1 MRKGLVLP
9 LTLIIMMSVTVI
21 SVALLNRT
29 SSTTSE
35 LFQRISKSQL
45 QMNGGNAFFA
55 NFGYLKRKFAEESY
69 LNLSTDN
76 FYMSLTS
83 TPTMYD
89 DFLGLFVTDIL
100 EYHAWKELFSKFS
113 NEQFYRPGIDL
124 TKVFDEVTEGTFDDM
139 VLIPYKSSPNTLLTI
154 VRTSKG
160 NMSAYFWGL
169 VSPRFFSNWSRFELE
184 SNSTAFWY
192 PGSVIYGP
200 TFFGSVGQGG
210 AGNGGFRMNAT
221 IPPDPDDISGDG
233 PIFNGEVWYENAN
246 IALNGNWE
254 GRKTVRVDTDGDGDY
269 DDERFNNK
277 YYAVHVEN
285 GETWVFLEGFNE
297 VIVADSY
304 EEDQKEMRVKG
315 SVIDFVDNASSG
327 DFNSRF
333 LPWFL
338 RAGSVKVSQET
349 IKDLETRFDEME
361 EYYQSHYSNT
371 TSLEDMLNAI
381 ETGGTLPQN
390 SHGLYLKD
398 TERSSG
404 SQVTETETLQQIRY
418 EDTQW
423 LEALLIN
430 SNDFLD
436 EFEAWIIDDD
446 HRKLSANYI
455 LGKNHNITD
464 ETFTYDELR
473 QLINSDDITLSVNES
488 PIIEERRTITQTE
501 ITGGV
506 RILDNAD
513 NVNLSSDVLLGSS
526 LNSLVGTG
534 GFESSVP
541 YSVIRFKWDREVR
554 SSGGSQQI
562 RERTRVA
569 NRYPTEYEMSTVVFS
584 LNFTGWEWRFTGK
597 SGPSQKGPRS
607 WSHNSSIEAPVAIT
621 AWSEWSYSPWSDW
634 DVISGSGGNGQK
646 IADADV
652 DMYLIT
658 PSDGFSEMNFDT
670 TVIMKV
676 NSENEED
683 YPSFTTEATSFSNK
697 GYYVVEEDI
706 ETGGAGIPGGVGT
719 TLGREATVIDGRYT
733 IRSKEGDIRI
743 YGDILYNDMLNDSTF
758 RSYVDESGLAFDPNY
773 DPNLSAANA
782 SLNDMLNLV
791 ATNGNIVM
799 PYQSSPSGRD
809 AIENIKLFTN
819 LFAFGK
825 NSGHSNTGQILI
837 DRYDDYSVD
846 LGFRHLFGTMV
857 SIEAGP
863 AGKTSETGPAGRTV
877 GFRSRN
883 YYDERLY
890 GNEDLPFASPESN
903 ILEVMGTS
911 MR

>member
-35 LFQRISKSQL
+35 LFQRISKAQL
-45 QMNGGNAFFA
+45 QVNGGNAFFA

-89 DFLGLFVTDIL
+89 DFLGLFASDTL
-100 EYHAWKELFSKFS
+100 EHQAWKELFSKFS

-124 TKVFDEVTEGTFDDM
+124 TKVFDEVTEGTFEDM
-139 VLIPYKSSPNTLLTI
+139 VLIPYKSSPNTLLAI

-169 VSPRFFSNWSRFELE
+169 ASPRFFSNWSRFELE

-210 AGNGGFRMNAT
+210 AGNGGFRMKAA

-254 GRKTVRVDTDGDGDY
+254 GKKTVRVDTDGDGDY
-269 DDERFNNK
+269 DDERFKDK
-277 YYAVHVEN
+277 YYAVHEEN
-285 GETWVFLEGFNE
+285 GETWIFLEGFNE

-304 EEDQKEMRVKG
+304 EEDKEEMRVKG

-338 RAGSVKVSQET
+338 RAGSIKVSQET
-349 IKDLETRFDEME
+349 IEDLETRFDEME

-381 ETGGTLPQN
+381 ERGSSLPQN
-390 SHGLYLKD
+390 SLGLYLKD

-404 SQVTETETLQQIRY
+404 SQVTEIETLQQISY

-423 LEALLIN
+423 LETLLIN
-430 SNDFLD
+430 NNDFLD
-436 EFEAWIIDDD
+436 EFKAWIIDDD
-446 HRKLSANYI
+446 HRKLSANFI
-455 LGKNHNITD
+455 LGKNDNITD
-464 ETFTYDELR
+464 DSFTYDELR
-473 QLINSDDITLSVNES
+473 QLINSDYVTLSVNDS
-488 PIIEERRTITQTE
+488 PIVEERRTVTQTE
-501 ITGGV
+501 TTGGL
-506 RILDNAD
+506 RIVDKAN
-513 NVNLSSDVLLGSS
+513 NVDLASDVLLGTS
-526 LNSLVGTG
+526 LNDLVGTG

-541 YSVIRFKWDREVR
+541 YSVIRFKWDREVK
-554 SSGGSQQI
+554 SSSGSQQI

-569 NRYPTEYEMSTVVFS
+569 TRYPMEYETSTVAFS

-597 SGPSQKGPRS
+597 SGPSQRETRS
-607 WSHNSSIEAPVAIT
+607 WSHNSSIEAPVAI
-621 AWSEWSYSPWSDW
+621 AVWSDWSYSQWSDW
-634 DVISGSGGNGQK
+634 EVIAGSGGSGQK

-652 DMYLIT
+652 DLYLIT

-743 YGDILYNDMLNDSTF
+743 YGDILYNDILNDSTF

-773 DPNLSAANA
+773 DPNLSAENA

-799 PYQSSPSGRD
+799 PYQSTSSGRD
-809 AIENIKLFTN
+809 AIKNIKLFTN

-825 NSGHSNTGQILI
+825 NSGHSNTGQILV
-837 DRYDDYSVD
+837 DGYRNYNVD
-846 LGFRHLFGTMV
+846 LGYRHLFGTMV

-863 AGKTSETGPAGRTV
+863 AGTTSG

>member
-35 LFQRISKSQL
+35 LFQRISKAQL
-45 QMNGGNAFFA
+45 QVDGGNAFFA

-76 FYMSLTS
+76 FYISLTS
-83 TPTMYD
+83 TPTMYE
-89 DFLGLFVTDIL
+89 DFLGLFVSDTL
-100 EYHAWKELFSKFS
+100 EYRAWKDLFSKFS
-113 NEQFYRPGIDL
+113 SEQFYRPGFDL
-124 TKVFDEVTEGTFDDM
+124 TKVFDEVTGGTFDDM
-139 VLIPYKSSPNTLLTI
+139 ILIPYTSSPNTLLAI
-154 VRTSKG
+154 VKTSKG

-169 VSPRFFSNWSRFELE
+169 ASPRFFSNWSRFELE
-184 SNSTAFWY
+184 SNSTAFWN

-210 AGNGGFRMNAT
+210 AGNGGFRMKAT
-221 IPPDPDDISGDG
+221 IPPDPDDISDDG

-246 IALNGNWE
+246 IDLSGKWV
-254 GRKTVRVDTDGDGDY
+254 GKKTIRVDTDGDGDY
-269 DDERFNNK
+269 DERFNNK
-277 YYAVHVEN
+277 NYAVHVEN
-285 GETWVFLEGFNE
+285 GETWIFLEGFDE
-297 VIVADSY
+297 VLVADSY
-304 EEDQKEMRVKG
+304 EEVPGELRVKG
-315 SVIDFVDNASSG
+315 SVVDFVDNASSG

-333 LPWFL
+333 LSWFL
-338 RAGSVKVSQET
+338 RAGSNKVSQET
-349 IKDLETRFDEME
+349 IEDLETRFDEME
-361 EYYQSHYSNT
+361 DYYSSHYSNI
-371 TSLEDMLNAI
+371 TSLEDLLNAL
-381 ETGGTLPQN
+381 ERGTSLPQN
-390 SHGLYLKD
+390 SLGLYLKD

-404 SQVTETETLQQIRY
+404 SQVSETETLQQISY
-418 EDTQW
+418 EDSQW
-423 LEALLIN
+423 LETLLIN
-430 SNDFLD
+430 DNDFLD
-436 EFEAWIIDDD
+436 AFEAWIVDDD
-446 HRKLSANYI
+446 HRKLSANSI
-455 LGKNHNITD
+455 LGKNDNITD
-464 ETFTYDELR
+464 DSFTYEELR
-473 QLINSDDITLSVNES
+473 EIISSDHVTLSGFES
-488 PIIEERRTITQTE
+488 PIIEERRNIVQSET
-501 ITGGV
+501 TGSLS
-506 RILDNAD
+506 ILDSANS
-513 NVNLSSDVLLGSS
+513 VTMSSDVLLGSP
-526 LNSLVGTG
+526 LNNLVGPG
-534 GFESSVP
+534 AFESSTS
-541 YSVIRFKWDREVR
+541 YSVIKYQWDREVR
-554 SSGGSQQI
+554 SSSDSHQI

-569 NRYPTEYEMSTVVFS
+569 NRYPVQYETSTIAFS
-584 LNFTGWEWRFTGK
+584 LVFTGWEWRLSGK
-597 SGPSQKGPRS
+597 SGPYQKGPRS
-607 WSHNSSIEAPVAIT
+607 WSLNSSIEGPVAI
-621 AWSEWSYSPWSDW
+621 AVWSDW
-634 DVISGSGGNGQK
+634 NYSQWSDWEVIGGSGGNGQK
-646 IADADV
+646 VADADV
-652 DMYLIT
+652 YMYLIT
-658 PSDGFSEMNFDT
+658 PSDGFSEINFDT

-683 YPSFTTEATSFSNK
+683 YPSFTTEATTLSNR

-706 ETGGAGIPGGVGT
+706 ETGGSGIPGGIGT

-758 RSYVDESGLAFDPNY
+758 RSYVDEPGLAFDPDY
-773 DPNLSAANA
+773 DPNESASNA

-799 PYQSSPSGRD
+799 PYQSNSSGRD
-809 AIENIKLFTN
+809 AIKNIKLFTN

-837 DRYDDYSVD
+837 DGYDRYNVD
-846 LGFRHLFGTMV
+846 MGFRHLFGTMV

-863 AGKTSETGPAGRTV
+863 AGTLSG

>member
-35 LFQRISKSQL
+35 LFQRISKAQL
-45 QMNGGNAFFA
+45 QVDGGNAFFA

-76 FYMSLTS
+76 FYISLTS
-83 TPTMYD
+83 TPTMYE
-89 DFLGLFVTDIL
+89 DFLGLFVSDTL
-100 EYHAWKELFSKFS
+100 EYRAWKDLFSKFS
-113 NEQFYRPGIDL
+113 SEQFYRPGFDL
-124 TKVFDEVTEGTFDDM
+124 TKVFDEVTGGTFDDM
-139 VLIPYKSSPNTLLTI
+139 VLIPYTSSPNTLLAI
-154 VRTSKG
+154 VKTSKG

-169 VSPRFFSNWSRFELE
+169 ASPRFFSNWSRFELE
-184 SNSTAFWY
+184 SNSTAFWN

-210 AGNGGFRMNAT
+210 AGNGGFRMKAT
-221 IPPDPDDISGDG
+221 IPPDPDDISDDG

-246 IALNGNWE
+246 IDLRGKWDGN
-254 GRKTVRVDTDGDGDY
+254 KTIRVDTDGDGDY
-269 DDERFNNK
+269 DERFNDKN
-277 YYAVHVEN
+277 YAVHVEN
-285 GETWVFLEGFNE
+285 GETWIFLEGFDE
-297 VIVADSY
+297 VLVADSY
-304 EEDQKEMRVKG
+304 EEVHEELRVKG
-315 SVIDFVDNASSG
+315 SVVDFVDNASSG

-338 RAGSVKVSQET
+338 RAGSIKVSQET
-349 IKDLETRFDEME
+349 IEDLETRFDEME
-361 EYYQSHYSNT
+361 DYYSSHYLNI
-371 TSLEDMLNAI
+371 TSLEDLLNAL
-381 ETGGTLPQN
+381 ERGTSLPQN
-390 SHGLYLKD
+390 SLGLYLKD

-404 SQVTETETLQQIRY
+404 SQVSETETLQQISY
-418 EDTQW
+418 EDSQW
-423 LEALLIN
+423 LETLLIN
-430 SNDFLD
+430 DNDFLD
-436 EFEAWIIDDD
+436 AFEAWIVDND
-446 HRKLSANYI
+446 HRKLSANSI
-455 LGKNHNITD
+455 LGKNDNITD
-464 ETFTYDELR
+464 DSFTYEELR
-473 QLINSDDITLSVNES
+473 QLINSNYVTFLVNES
-488 PIIEERRTITQTE
+488 PITEERRTIIQTE
-501 ITGGV
+501 ITGGL
-506 RILDNAD
+506 RILDNANSVD
-513 NVNLSSDVLLGSS
+513 LSSDMLFGAPLS
-526 LNSLVGTG
+526 NLVGTG
-534 GFESSVP
+534 SFESSSP
-541 YSVIRFKWDREVR
+541 YSVIKFKWNREVR
-554 SSGGSQQI
+554 TSGNQVRRRSRTII
-562 RERTRVA
+562 R
-569 NRYPTEYEMSTVVFS
+569 NPLEYENGPISFT
-584 LNFTGWEWRFTGK
+584 LNFTGWKWKKRWLSRRWVVDANETWGM
-597 SGPSQKGPRS
+597 SSQSILGPKTV
-607 WSHNSSIEAPVAIT
+607 SS
-621 AWSEWSYSPWSDW
+621 WSDW
-634 DVISGSGGNGQK
+634 NYSQWSDWEVIGGSGGNGQK
-646 IADADV
+646 VADADV
-652 DMYLIT
+652 YMYLIT

-683 YPSFTTEATSFSNK
+683 YPSFTTEATTLSNR

-706 ETGGAGIPGGVGT
+706 ETGGSGIPGGIGT

-758 RSYVDESGLAFDPNY
+758 RSYVDEPGLAFDPDY
-773 DPNLSAANA
+773 DPNESASNA

-799 PYQSSPSGRD
+799 PYQSNSSGRD
-809 AIENIKLFTN
+809 AIKNIKLFTN

-837 DRYDDYSVD
+837 DDYNRYNVD
-846 LGFRHLFGTMV
+846 MGFRHLFGTMV

-863 AGKTSETGPAGRTV
+863 AGQADPAGALSS

>member
-35 LFQRISKSQL
+35 LFQRISKAQL
-45 QMNGGNAFFA
+45 QVNGGNAFFA

-83 TPTMYD
+83 TPTMYE
-89 DFLGLFVTDIL
+89 DFLGLFASDTL
-100 EYHAWKELFSKFS
+100 EYLAWKDLFSKFS
-113 NEQFYRPGIDL
+113 DERFYKPGFDL
-124 TKVFDEVTEGTFDDM
+124 TKVFDEVTGGTFDDM
-139 VLIPYKSSPNTLLTI
+139 VLIPYKSSPNTLLAI

-169 VSPRFFSNWSRFELE
+169 ASPRFFSNWSRFELE

-210 AGNGGFRMNAT
+210 AGNGGFRMKAT

-246 IALNGNWE
+246 IDLAIHGDWE
-254 GRKTVRVDTDGDGDY
+254 GRKTIRVDTDGDGEY
-269 DDERFNNK
+269 DDEGFNNK

-304 EEDQKEMRVKG
+304 EEVQGEMRVKG
-315 SVIDFVDNASSG
+315 SVINFVDNASSG

-338 RAGSVKVSQET
+338 RAGSIKVSQET
-349 IKDLETRFDEME
+349 IVDLETRFDEME

-381 ETGGTLPQN
+381 EMGSVLPQN
-390 SHGLYLKD
+390 SLGLYLKD

-404 SQVTETETLQQIRY
+404 SQVSETETTELIR
-418 EDTQW
+418 DGNTQW
-423 LEALLIN
+423 LRNLLVN
-430 SNDFLD
+430 DDDFLD
-436 EFEAWIIDDD
+436 LFRQWIINDNE
-446 HRKLSANYI
+446 RKLSANEI
-455 LGKNHNITD
+455 LNNDDLTSNDFTD
-464 ETFTYDELR
+464 DELR
-473 QLINSDDITLSVNES
+473 QLINSNKITLSVNES
-488 PIIEERRTITQTE
+488 PIIEEIRTIIQTE
-501 ITGGV
+501 ITGAF

-513 NVNLSSDVLLGSS
+513 SVNLSSDVLLGTS
-526 LNSLVGTG
+526 LNSLVGNG
-534 GFESSVP
+534 DFESSVP

-554 SSGGSQQI
+554 SSGNQVRKRS
-562 RERTRVA
+562 RTIS
-569 NRYPTEYEMSTVVFS
+569 RYPLEYENGLISFT
-584 LNFTGWEWRFTGK
+584 LNLKGWEWSRFCFLWFCSEWRNGNTK
-597 SGPSQKGPRS
+597 SWGMPGGINGPTTVLS
-607 WSHNSSIEAPVAIT
+607 
-621 AWSEWSYSPWSDW
+621 WSEWHYSDWSEW
-634 DVISGSGGNGQK
+634 DVIGGGGNGQK

-676 NSENEED
+676 NSKNEED

-773 DPNLSAANA
+773 DPNFSAANA

-799 PYQSSPSGRD
+799 PYQSSSSGRD
-809 AIENIKLFTN
+809 AIKNIKLFTN

-837 DRYDDYSVD
+837 DDYDRYNVD
-846 LGFRHLFGTMV
+846 MGFRHLFGTMV

-863 AGKTSETGPAGRTV
+863 AGTTSG
-877 GFRSRN
+877 GFKSRN

>member
-35 LFQRISKSQL
+35 LFQRISKAQL
-45 QMNGGNAFFA
+45 QVNGGNAFFA

-83 TPTMYD
+83 TPTMYE
-89 DFLGLFVTDIL
+89 DFLGLFASDTL
-100 EYHAWKELFSKFS
+100 EYLAWKDLFSKFS
-113 NEQFYRPGIDL
+113 DERFYKPGFDL
-124 TKVFDEVTEGTFDDM
+124 TKVFDEVTGGTFDDM
-139 VLIPYKSSPNTLLTI
+139 VLIPYKSSPNTLLAI

-169 VSPRFFSNWSRFELE
+169 ASPRFFSNWSRFELE

-210 AGNGGFRMNAT
+210 AGNGGFRMKAT
-221 IPPDPDDISGDG
+221 IPPDPDDVSGDG
-233 PIFNGEVWYENAN
+233 PIFNGEVWCENAN
-246 IALNGNWE
+246 IDLALQGDWE
-254 GRKTVRVDTDGDGDY
+254 GRKTIRVDTDGDGDF

-304 EEDQKEMRVKG
+304 EEVQGEMRVKG

-338 RAGSVKVSQET
+338 RAGSIKVSQET
-349 IKDLETRFDEME
+349 IVDLETRFDEME

-381 ETGGTLPQN
+381 EMGSVLPQN
-390 SHGLYLKD
+390 SLGLYLKD

-430 SNDFLD
+430 SNEFLD
-436 EFEAWIIDDD
+436 ELEAWIIDDD
-446 HRKLSANYI
+446 HRKLSANSI
-455 LGKNHNITD
+455 LGKNDNITD
-464 ETFTYDELR
+464 DSFTYEELR
-473 QLINSDDITLSVNES
+473 EIISSDHVTLSEFES
-488 PIIEERRTITQTE
+488 PIIEERRSIVQVET
-501 ITGGV
+501 TGNLS
-506 RILDNAD
+506 ILDMAS
-513 NVNLSSDVLLGSS
+513 NVTISSDVLLGSS
-526 LNSLVGTG
+526 LNNLVGSG
-534 GFESSVP
+534 AFESSSSF
-541 YSVIRFKWDREVR
+541 SVISYQWDREVR
-554 SSGGSQQI
+554 SSSGSQQI

-569 NRYPTEYEMSTVVFS
+569 NRYPMEYEMSTVVFS

-607 WSHNSSIEAPVAIT
+607 WSHNSSIEGPVAI
-621 AWSEWSYSPWSDW
+621 AVWSDWSYSQWSDW
-634 DVISGSGGNGQK
+634 DVIGGGGSGQK

-676 NSENEED
+676 NSHDEDD

-743 YGDILYNDMLNDSTF
+743 YGDVLYNDMLNDSTF
-758 RSYVDESGLAFDPNY
+758 RSYVDESGLAFDSNY
-773 DPNLSAANA
+773 NPNLSAANA

-799 PYQSSPSGRD
+799 PYQSSSSGRD
-809 AIENIKLFTN
+809 AIKNIKLFTN

-837 DRYDDYSVD
+837 DDYDRYNVD
-846 LGFRHLFGTMV
+846 MGFRHLFGTMV

-863 AGKTSETGPAGRTV
+863 AGTTSG
-877 GFRSRN
+877 GFKSRN

>member
-35 LFQRISKSQL
+35 LFQRISKAQL
-45 QMNGGNAFFA
+45 QVNGGNAFFA

-69 LNLSTDN
+69 LDLSTDN

-83 TPTMYD
+83 TPTMYE
-89 DFLGLFVTDIL
+89 DFLGLFASDTL
-100 EYHAWKELFSKFS
+100 EHQAWKELFSKFS

-124 TKVFDEVTEGTFDDM
+124 TKVFDEVTEGTFEDM
-139 VLIPYKSSPNTLLTI
+139 VLIPYKSSPNTLLAI
-154 VRTSKG
+154 VKTAKG

-169 VSPRFFSNWSRFELE
+169 ASPRFFSNWSRFELE

-210 AGNGGFRMNAT
+210 AGNGGFRMKAA

-233 PIFNGEVWYENAN
+233 PIFNGEVWYENAK
-246 IALNGNWE
+246 IELALNGDWE
-254 GRKTVRVDTDGDGDY
+254 GRKTIRVDTDGDGDY
-269 DDERFNNK
+269 DERFNNK
-277 YYAVHVEN
+277 YYAVHEEN
-285 GETWVFLEGFNE
+285 GETWIFLEGFNE

-304 EEDQKEMRVKG
+304 EEDKEEMRVKG

-338 RAGSVKVSQET
+338 RAGSIKVSQET
-349 IKDLETRFDEME
+349 IEDLETRFDEME

-381 ETGGTLPQN
+381 ERGSSLPQN
-390 SHGLYLKD
+390 SLGLYLKD

-404 SQVTETETLQQIRY
+404 SQVTEIEMLQQISY

-423 LEALLIN
+423 LETLLIN
-430 SNDFLD
+430 NNDFLD

-446 HRKLSANYI
+446 HRKLSANFI
-455 LGKNHNITD
+455 LGKNDNITD
-464 ETFTYDELR
+464 DSFTYDELR
-473 QLINSDDITLSVNES
+473 QLINSDYVTLSVNES
-488 PIIEERRTITQTE
+488 PIIGEIRTITQTE
-501 ITGGV
+501 ITGAV

-513 NVNLSSDVLLGSS
+513 SVNLSSDVLLGTSV
-526 LNSLVGTG
+526 NSLVGTG

-584 LNFTGWEWRFTGK
+584 LNFTGWEWKWSWWHQRWQRVQRGK
-597 SGPSQKGPRS
+597 RYQTQQWNNDYSANGPTTVLS
-607 WSHNSSIEAPVAIT
+607 
-621 AWSEWSYSPWSDW
+621 WSEWYFSDWSEW
-634 DVISGSGGNGQK
+634 DVIGGGGSGQK

-652 DMYLIT
+652 DLYLIT

-773 DPNLSAANA
+773 DPNLSAENA

-799 PYQSSPSGRD
+799 PYQSTSSGRD
-809 AIENIKLFTN
+809 AIKNIKLFTN

-825 NSGHSNTGQILI
+825 NSGHSNTGQILV
-837 DRYDDYSVD
+837 DGYRNYNVD
-846 LGFRHLFGTMV
+846 LGYRHLFGTMV

-863 AGKTSETGPAGRTV
+863 AGTTSG

>member
-1 MRKGLVLP
+1 MKKGLVLP

-35 LFQRISKSQL
+35 LFQRISKAQL
-45 QMNGGNAFFA
+45 QVNGGNAFFA

-89 DFLGLFVTDIL
+89 DFLGLFVTDTL

-139 VLIPYKSSPNTLLTI
+139 VLIPYKSSPNTLLAI

-184 SNSTAFWY
+184 SNSTAHWY

-246 IALNGNWE
+246 IALNGNWKAE
-254 GRKTVRVDTDGDGDY
+254 KTVRVDTDGDGDY
-269 DDERFNNK
+269 DDERFK
-277 YYAVHVEN
+277 DKHYAVHVEN
-285 GETWVFLEGFNE
+285 GETWIFLEGFNE

-304 EEDQKEMRVKG
+304 EEDEEEMRVKG

-390 SHGLYLKD
+390 SLGLYLKD

-404 SQVTETETLQQIRY
+404 SQVSETETTELIR
-418 EDTQW
+418 DGNTQW
-423 LEALLIN
+423 LRNLLVN
-430 SNDFLD
+430 DDDFLD
-436 EFEAWIIDDD
+436 LFRQWIINDNE
-446 HRKLSANYI
+446 RKLSANEI
-455 LGKNHNITD
+455 LNNDDLTSNDFTD
-464 ETFTYDELR
+464 DELR
-473 QLINSDDITLSVNES
+473 QLINSNKITLSVNES

-513 NVNLSSDVLLGSS
+513 SVNLSSDVLLGTS

-534 GFESSVP
+534 DFESSVP

-584 LNFTGWEWRFTGK
+584 LNFTGWKWRWSWRNQQWQRVQRGQRDQTQQWNNDY
-597 SGPSQKGPRS
+597 SANGPTTVLS
-607 WSHNSSIEAPVAIT
+607 
-621 AWSEWSYSPWSDW
+621 WSEWHYSDWSEW
-634 DVISGSGGNGQK
+634 DVIGWGGNGQK

-676 NSENEED
+676 NSKNEED

-743 YGDILYNDMLNDSTF
+743 YGDVLYNDMLNDSTF
-758 RSYVDESGLAFDPNY
+758 RSYVDESGLAFDSNY
-773 DPNLSAANA
+773 NPNLSAANA

-799 PYQSSPSGRD
+799 PYQSSSSGRD
-809 AIENIKLFTN
+809 AIKNIKLFTN

-837 DRYDDYSVD
+837 DDYDRYNVD
-846 LGFRHLFGTMV
+846 MGFRHLFGTMV

-863 AGKTSETGPAGRTV
+863 AGTTSG

>member
-9 LTLIIMMSVTVI
+9 LTLIIMMSVTI
-21 SVALLNRT
+21 LSVALLNRT

-35 LFQRISKSQL
+35 LFQRINKAQL
-45 QMNGGNAFFA
+45 QVDGGNAFFA

-69 LNLSTDN
+69 LDLSKDD
-76 FYMSLTS
+76 FYISLTS
-83 TPTMYD
+83 TPTMYE
-89 DFLGLFVTDIL
+89 DFLGLFVSDTL
-100 EYHAWKELFSKFS
+100 EYRVWKDLFSKFS
-113 NEQFYRPGIDL
+113 SEQFYRPGFDL
-124 TKVFDEVTEGTFDDM
+124 TKVFDEVTGGTFDDM
-139 VLIPYKSSPNTLLTI
+139 VLIPYKSSPNTLLAI

-169 VSPRFFSNWSRFELE
+169 ASPRFFSNWSRFELE

-210 AGNGGFRMNAT
+210 AGNGGFRMKAT
-221 IPPDPDDISGDG
+221 IPPDPDDISDDG

-246 IALNGNWE
+246 IDLSGKWV
-254 GRKTVRVDTDGDGDY
+254 GKKTIRVDTDGDGDY

-304 EEDQKEMRVKG
+304 EEVQGEMRVKG

-338 RAGSVKVSQET
+338 RAGSIKVSQKT
-349 IKDLETRFDEME
+349 IDDLETRFDEME
-361 EYYQSHYSNT
+361 DYYSSHYSNIA
-371 TSLEDMLNAI
+371 SLEDLLNAL
-381 ETGGTLPQN
+381 ERGTSLPQN
-390 SHGLYLKD
+390 SIGLYLKD

-404 SQVTETETLQQIRY
+404 SQVTETETLQQISC
-418 EDTQW
+418 EDSQW
-423 LEALLIN
+423 LETLLIN
-430 SNDFLD
+430 DNDFLD
-436 EFEAWIIDDD
+436 AFEAWIVDDD
-446 HRKLSANYI
+446 HRKLSANSI
-455 LGKNHNITD
+455 LGKNDNITD
-464 ETFTYDELR
+464 DSFTYEELR
-473 QLINSDDITLSVNES
+473 EIISSDHVTLSGFEF
-488 PIIEERRTITQTE
+488 PIIEERRNIVQSET
-501 ITGGV
+501 TGSLS
-506 RILDNAD
+506 ILDSANS
-513 NVNLSSDVLLGSS
+513 VTMSSDVLLGSP
-526 LNSLVGTG
+526 LNNLVGPG
-534 GFESSVP
+534 AFESSTS
-541 YSVIRFKWDREVR
+541 YSVIKYQWDREVR
-554 SSGGSQQI
+554 SSSDSHQI

-569 NRYPTEYEMSTVVFS
+569 NRYPVQYETSTIAFS
-584 LNFTGWEWRFTGK
+584 LVFTGWEWRLSGK
-597 SGPSQKGPRS
+597 SGPYQKGPRS
-607 WSHNSSIEAPVAIT
+607 WSLNSSIEGPVAI
-621 AWSEWSYSPWSDW
+621 AVWSDW
-634 DVISGSGGNGQK
+634 NYSQWSDWEVIGGSGGNGQK
-646 IADADV
+646 VADADV
-652 DMYLIT
+652 YMYLIT
-658 PSDGFSEMNFDT
+658 PSDGFSEINFDT

-683 YPSFTTEATSFSNK
+683 YPSFTTEATTLSNR

-706 ETGGAGIPGGVGT
+706 ETGGSGIPGGIGT

-758 RSYVDESGLAFDPNY
+758 RSYVDEPGLAFDPDY
-773 DPNLSAANA
+773 DPNESASNA

-799 PYQSSPSGRD
+799 PYQSNSSGRD
-809 AIENIKLFTN
+809 AIKNIKLFTN

-837 DRYDDYSVD
+837 DGYDRYNVD
-846 LGFRHLFGTMV
+846 MGFRHLFGTMV

-863 AGKTSETGPAGRTV
+863 AGTLSG